1 MKLLTDELRARLPP
15 LYSQEAEAEP
25 MVYAK
30 FFMPGT
36 GWTWYVTEGSPQEED
51 FLFFG
56 FVVGLESE
64 FGYFLLSELE
74 SVRNQLGLRSGTR
87 PGVPRRQAHRC
98 RARAR
103 FMTGAM
109 HTETKN
115 YFLVSFLRL
124 LTGPRFTDCS
134 GRGSAS
140 QIEIK
145 QGEIKVYEETI
156 CSRGRHRP
164 DP

>member
-30 FFMPGT
+30 FFLTGT
-36 GWTWYVTEGSPQEED
+36 GWTWYVTEGQEQEGD

-74 SVRNQLGLRSGTR
+74 SVRSPLGGLPVERDLSFREGKLTDV
-87 PGVPRRQAHRC
+87 VPA
-98 RARAR
+98 
-103 FMTGAM
+103 
-109 HTETKN
+109 
-115 YFLVSFLRL
+115 
-124 LTGPRFTDCS
+124 
-134 GRGSAS
+134 
-140 QIEIK
+140 
-145 QGEIKVYEETI
+145 
-156 CSRGRHRP
+156 P
-164 DP
+164 DL

>member
-36 GWTWYVTEGSPQEED
+36 GWTWYVTEGSPQDEE

-74 SVRNQLGLRSGTR
+74 SVRNKLGL
-87 PGVPRRQAHRC
+87 GVERDLAFRE
-98 RARAR
+98 
-103 FMTGAM
+103 G
-109 HTETKN
+109 
-115 YFLVSFLRL
+115 RL
-124 LTGPRFTDCS
+124 TDVVP
-134 GRGSAS
+134 A
-140 QIEIK
+140 
-145 QGEIKVYEETI
+145 
-156 CSRGRHRP
+156 P
-164 DP
+164 DS